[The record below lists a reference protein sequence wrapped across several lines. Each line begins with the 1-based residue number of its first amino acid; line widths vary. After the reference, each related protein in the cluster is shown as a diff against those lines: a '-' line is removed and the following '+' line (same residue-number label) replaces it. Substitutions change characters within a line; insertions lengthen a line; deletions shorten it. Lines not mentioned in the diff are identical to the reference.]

1 LWGDLPAGF
10 GQPSSGPKLAVK
22 EIFNFI
28 FNVNLKERESVLM
41 VGGFPVTP

>member
-22 EIFNFI
+22 EIFKFI
-28 FNVNLKERESVLM
+28 FNINFQKKK
-41 VGGFPVTP
+41 GQY